1 MGLSSFDECSKKMVY
16 FALVLSDNAI
26 HFRCNAAAAPGVLP
40 RGGRTRRNR
49 SHASGSLL
57 YTSSFLDHC
66 TLVKRNLAIGL
77 TTDHR
82 IKIDCKWKGTRA
94 SLDAR
99 NVSSGRVL
107 AAAASSSVSE
117 GTVTVEEVPGASPPT
132 TTGGESL
139 VEEENAAAAEENAS
153 VGDAPTS
160 CVETTDEEATEASS
174 VDTPTKPMMQQTSK
188 LSGQSNGHAT
198 AAAAAKKL
206 KIRTIQKEELI
217 PGAVF
222 AGKVRAV
229 QAYGAFVDIGAFTDG
244 LLHISQLSSNYVS
257 QVQDVVLVGQEVIV
271 RVVDVDEMAGRISLT
286 MQDETKVAEDHQ
298 QTQTLKENQSGDA
311 SQGCQPEDAVS
322 KRGKITGKK
331 SRERGKRDEQK
342 QKVYIVR
349 SFSAG
354 LICLFL
360 HLHWWVGLLHILL
373 L

>member
-1 MGLSSFDECSKKMVY
+1 MGLSCFDECSKKMVY
-16 FALVLSDNAI
+16 FALALSDNAI

-40 RGGRTRRNR
+40 RGGGGRRSR

-57 YTSSFLDHC
+57 YTSFLDHC

-139 VEEENAAAAEENAS
+139 VEEENAAAAEENTS

-160 CVETTDEEATEASS
+160 CVETTDEEEATEASS

-188 LSGQSNGHAT
+188 LSGRSNGHAT

-229 QAYGAFVDIGAFTDG
+229 QAYGALVDIGAFTDG

-257 QVQDVVLVGQEVIV
+257 QVQDVVSVGQEVIV
-271 RVVDVDEMAGRISLT
+271 RVVDVDEMAGRIALT
-286 MQDETKVAEDHQ
+286 MRDERKVAEDHQ
-298 QTQTLKENQSGDA
+298 QSQALKENQSGDA
-311 SQGCQPEDAVS
+311 SQGCQQEDAVS

-342 QKVYIVR
+342 QKVYIVH

-360 HLHWWVGLLHILL
+360 HLHCWVGLLHILL